1 MQVPVRVIPRSNR
14 NTLEWEEGAIKAR
27 LTAPPVDGAANAALI
42 ALLAETLSL
51 PKRAITL
58 IRGTTG
64 RQKIVEIEGL
74 EQVEII
80 QRLSASSQKKQ

>member
-58 IRGTTG
+58 IRGATG

-74 EQVEII
+74 EQAEII
-80 QRLSASSQKKQ
+80 QRLSASLQKKR

>member
-1 MQVPVRVIPRSNR
+1 MQVSVRVIPRSSR
-14 NTLEWEEGAIKAR
+14 NVLEWEEGAIKAR

-64 RQKIVEIEGL
+64 RQKTVEIEGL
-74 EQVEII
+74 EQAEII
-80 QRLSASSQKKQ
+80 QRLSASSQKTR

>member
-1 MQVPVRVIPRSNR
+1 MQIPVRVIPRSSR

-58 IRGTTG
+58 VRGATG
-64 RQKIVEIEGL
+64 RQKVVEIEGL
-74 EQVEII
+74 EQAEII
-80 QRLSASSQKKQ
+80 QRLSPEKKS

>member
-74 EQVEII
+74 EQAEII
-80 QRLSASSQKKQ
+80 QRLPASSQKKQ

>member
-1 MQVPVRVIPRSNR
+1 MQVPVRVIPRSSR
-14 NTLEWEEGAIKAR
+14 NVLEWEEGAIKAR

-42 ALLAETLSL
+42 TLLAETLLL

-58 IRGTTG
+58 IRGATG

-74 EQVEII
+74 EQTEII
-80 QRLSASSQKKQ
+80 QRLSASSQKKR

>member
-1 MQVPVRVIPRSNR
+1 MQVPVRVIPRSSR
-14 NTLEWEEGAIKAR
+14 NVLEWEEGAIKAR

-51 PKRAITL
+51 PKRAVTL
-58 IRGTTG
+58 IRGATG

-74 EQVEII
+74 EQAEII

>member
-1 MQVPVRVIPRSNR
+1 MQVPVRVIPRSSR
-14 NTLEWEEGAIKAR
+14 NVLEWEEGAIKAR

-42 ALLAETLSL
+42 TLLAETLSL

-58 IRGTTG
+58 IRGATG

-74 EQVEII
+74 EQAEII
-80 QRLSASSQKKQ
+80 QRLSASSQKK

>member
-14 NTLEWEEGAIKAR
+14 NILEWEEGAIKAR

-58 IRGTTG
+58 VRGATG

-74 EQVEII
+74 EQAEII
-80 QRLSASSQKKQ
+80 QRLSASSQKTR